1 MRGILF
7 RGWSE
12 NHKQWVYGYYFKEAG
27 KSGKCYI
34 LNGTLQIGDVP
45 KNMFEVVPESVGMFS
60 GLTDRKK
67 ARLFEG
73 DIVIA
78 KGKKSVGDYISV
90 VIFDEGKFKLKRN
103 DTYFVDSASLKTSLR
118 LGTIFE
124 NPELLEE
131 NI

>member
-1 MRGILF
+1 MNEVLF
-7 RGWSE
+7 RGWHEDS
-12 NHKQWVYGYYFKEAG
+12 KQWVYGYYFKDAG
-27 KSGKCYI
+27 KSGKRYI
-34 LNGTLQIGDVP
+34 LNGALQIGDVP
-45 KNMFEVVPESVGMFS
+45 KNMFEVVPESVVMFS

-90 VIFDEGKFKLKRN
+90 VIFDDGEFKLKRN
-103 DTYFVDSASLKTSLR
+103 DTYFVNSESLKTSLR
-118 LGTIFE
+118 IGSVFE

-131 NI
+131 V